1 MIAAADL
8 ADAAAILDLQKL
20 AYASEAEL
28 YQDFALP
35 PLLQT
40 LPQMQA
46 QFSNHVILKA
56 VRGGV
61 ILGSVRGVMAGDTC
75 LVGRLIVHPKAQC
88 QGLGTRLMREIEAR
102 FASARRFELFTGHRS
117 AGNLRLYWRLG
128 YREFDRRLVNE
139 GLTLVYLE
147 NVKDRPSRNLG

>member
-40 LPQMQA
+40 LPEIQA
-46 QFSNHVILKA
+46 DFASHVFLKA
-56 VRGGV
+56 NSEGV
-61 ILGSVRGVMAGDTC
+61 IKGSVRGVMAGDTC
-75 LVGRLIVHPKAQC
+75 LVGRLIVHPDHQR

-102 FASARRFELFTGHRS
+102 FALARRFELFTGHKS
-117 AGNLRLYWRLG
+117 AGNLRLYARLG

-139 GLTLVYLE
+139 GLTLVYLD
-147 NVKDRPSRNLG
+147 KG

>member
-46 QFSNHVILKA
+46 QFSDHVILKA

-75 LVGRLIVHPKAQC
+75 LVGRLIVHPKTQR
-88 QGLGTRLMREIEAR
+88 QGLGTRLMREVEAR
-102 FASARRFELFTGHRS
+102 FASARRFELFTGHKS
-117 AGNLRLYWRLG
+117 TGNLRLYGRLG
-128 YREFDRRLVNE
+128 YREFDRKVVNE
-139 GLTLVYLE
+139 GLTLVFLE
-147 NVKDRPSRNLG
+147 KIRNQ